1 MVALQVRRLTNKPWY
16 LANIRVCAAMYV
28 QLYGASIYVC
38 AGRTGERADK
48 KRAVCIEH
56 QEFIDWWN
64 IKDNGDV
71 V

>member
-1 MVALQVRRLTNKPWY
+1 
-16 LANIRVCAAMYV
+16 MYV